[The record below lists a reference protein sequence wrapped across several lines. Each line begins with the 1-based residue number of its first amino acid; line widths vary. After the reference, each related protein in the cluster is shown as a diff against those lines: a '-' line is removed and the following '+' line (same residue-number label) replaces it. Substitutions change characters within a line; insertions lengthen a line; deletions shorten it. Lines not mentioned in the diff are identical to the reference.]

1 MSKTSPWAEAL
12 ELWWQALS
20 ASISKTNQPIFK
32 KFLDQG
38 KNYFRLNEEF
48 MKVFQDLFTNET
60 IKNNETL
67 LWEKGFATLREN
79 FNHLL
84 QNKSN
89 QTVDFLELPLENWRQ
104 TISLL
109 TNLSGNLFS
118 PSATEAFNSTP
129 PVYEKFLQLLS
140 VPHANFIQKWPEILE
155 ERTRLWRDYQQAQE
169 QYVVLFN
176 KIGLRTIDLLHDKIM
191 TMRQQGEQ
199 ITQLRAVYDLWVDCG
214 EEAYTQFACTD
225 EYSQTNARLINRW
238 LAWRQYEYQQ
248 LDEILATLNIPTR
261 QELDKMSYR
270 LQQLGRELKTQRNG
284 ANEKLIAEL
293 YKEIN
298 LLKSEMA
305 QLKQNAKPAS
315 HSRRSTHKK
324 VVSQPVTESISLQS
338 MATDPNDNTPP
349 TGGK

>member
-20 ASISKTNQPIFK
+20 GSIPKTNQPIFK
-32 KFLDQG
+32 KFFDQG

-48 MKVFQDLFTNET
+48 MKVFQDLFTDET

-84 QNKSN
+84 QTKSN
-89 QTVDFLELPLENWRQ
+89 KTVDFWELPLENWRQ

-109 TNLSGNLFS
+109 TNLSNNLFS
-118 PSATEAFNSTP
+118 PSATEAFNSIQ

-140 VPHANFIQKWPEILE
+140 VPHANLPQKWPEILE

-176 KIGLRTIDLLHDKIM
+176 KIGLHTIDLLHDKIM
-191 TMRQQGEQ
+191 KMRQQGEQ
-199 ITQLRAVYDLWVDCG
+199 ITQLRAVYDLWIDCG
-214 EEAYTQFACTD
+214 EEAYAQFARTD
-225 EYSQTNARLINRW
+225 EYSQTNARLINTW
-238 LAWRQYEYQQ
+238 MAWRQYEYQQ
-248 LDEILATLNIPTR
+248 LDEILAALNIPTR
-261 QELDKMSYR
+261 QEMDKMSYR

-284 ANEKLIAEL
+284 INEKLVAEL

-298 LLKSEMA
+298 LLKAEVA
-305 QLKQNAKPAS
+305 QLKQNPKPAS
-315 HSRRSTHKK
+315 HPRRSTRKK
-324 VVSQPVTESISLQS
+324 VVSQPMTEPISPQS
-338 MATDPNDNTPP
+338 TATNLNDDTPP